1 MSNTRITVENR
12 PGLALAVLTVVLLLA
27 LQPNPIRAEE
37 VTLEFRGL
45 TLNANLEL
53 ADGKAVSDGVVLIV
67 HGYLAH
73 NKMEI
78 IRTSQR
84 ALLDNG
90 HSSLAINL
98 SLGVDNRHG
107 FYDCTLPHRHLQE
120 NAVDEIAA
128 WVDWLKYQ
136 GVSRITLMGHSR
148 GANQA
153 MIYVAEQRDPL
164 VTQLVMLAPGL
175 TDNIEIFYRD
185 RYGISVDE
193 TRNIAYR
200 QVGAG
205 KGKDLMPDIDL
216 LSCPK
221 ALVTAESF
229 LSYYSVDNKFRQLTN
244 YLSEITVPTLVIAG
258 SLDDRQPDIATVVTP
273 LVGSH
278 YVRLGVIEG
287 AGHFFRD
294 FNTDEAME
302 MAVEFIDDT
311 RS

>member
-1 MSNTRITVENR
+1 MFQIGITTGNR
-12 PGLALAVLTVVLLLA
+12 PGSPMLVLSVVLLLA

-37 VTLEFRGL
+37 VTREFRGL

-53 ADGKAVSDGVVLIV
+53 AEGKAISDGAVLIL

-107 FYDCTLPHRHLQE
+107 FFDCTLPHRHLQE
-120 NAVDEIAA
+120 DAVDEISA
-128 WVDWLKYQ
+128 WVDWLKQQ

-153 MIYVAEQRDPL
+153 MVYVAEQNDPL
-164 VTQLVMLAPGL
+164 VSRLVMLAPGL
-175 TDNIEIFYRD
+175 TDNMEVFYRD
-185 RYGISVDE
+185 RYGKSVGD
-193 TRNIAYR
+193 TSDVAYR

-205 KGKDLMPDIDL
+205 KGNELMPDTDL
-216 LSCPK
+216 LGCPK

-229 LSYYSVDNKFRQLTN
+229 LSYYQVNNKFRQLTN

-258 SLDDRQPDIATVVTP
+258 SLDDRQPDIEAIVTP
-273 LVGSH
+273 LLESN
-278 YVRLGVIEG
+278 YIRLGVIEG

-294 FNTDEAME
+294 FNIDEAME
-302 MAVEFIDDT
+302 MAIEFIDGQA
-311 RS
+311 